1 MKNSGL
7 MKVRTMAPVTRRGFN
22 LGALAAAS
30 AAALGS
36 GFGASSARAA
46 SEVVFLGWQ
55 GYDEALFVGG
65 FMEEQGIELATTY
78 IGNNDEI
85 VTKLRAGGI
94 GTVDIVTP
102 YMGYVPLLAGTGL
115 VAPIDTSMVPNL
127 ADVMPLFKDDE
138 NLNLDGQLYGV
149 PFTWGSAPMMY
160 NPAAVPEAPG
170 SWNDLFNAEYEGKV
184 GMMDDPLGNIMLA
197 ARIVTDAESAT
208 MLTHDQLRASVDYMI
223 KLKEKQ
229 IRMVAVSW
237 GELSDALSR
246 GDVVVTFSGWEAIKK
261 FAADAGAVV
270 EYTFPAEGTFAWLDS
285 YCVATDAPN
294 WETDHALC
302 NQIISVE
309 AQVKIGTEFVQGIV
323 NTKAIEALD
332 PASRALYP
340 YDDPAGF
347 AEKATFYAFPP
358 LEVDGTHATF
368 DDWVTE
374 WDRFKA
380 S

>member
-1 MKNSGL
+1 MKKSGL

-30 AAALGS
+30 TAALGA
-36 GFGASSARAA
+36 GFGAGSARAA

-115 VAPIDTSMVPNL
+115 VAPIDQSMVPNL

-197 ARIVTDAESAT
+197 ARIVTDAASAT
-208 MLTHDQLRASVDYMI
+208 MLTHEQLSASVDYMI

-229 IRMVAVSW
+229 VRMVAVSW

-340 YDDPAGF
+340 YDDPGGF

-358 LEVDGTHATF
+358 LEEDGVHATF
-368 DDWVTE
+368 DDWVNE

>member
-1 MKNSGL
+1 MKKSGL

-22 LGALAAAS
+22 LSALAAAGS
-30 AAALGS
+30 AALGA
-36 GFGASSARAA
+36 GFGAGSARAA
-46 SEVVFLGWQ
+46 SEVVVLGWQ

-115 VAPIDTSMVPNL
+115 VAPIDQSMVPNL

-197 ARIVTDAESAT
+197 ARIVTDAASAT
-208 MLTHDQLRASVDYMI
+208 MLTHDQLRESVDYMI

-229 IRMVAVSW
+229 VRMVAVSW

-261 FAADAGAVV
+261 FAADAGAEV

-294 WETDHALC
+294 WEADHALC

-358 LEVDGTHATF
+358 LEEDGVHATF
-368 DDWVTE
+368 DEWVAE

>member
-1 MKNSGL
+1 MKSSGL

-30 AAALGS
+30 SAALGA
-36 GFGASSARAA
+36 GFGAGSARAA

-65 FMEEQGIELATTY
+65 FMEEEGIELATTY

-94 GTVDIVTP
+94 GTIDIVTP
-102 YMGYVPLLAGTGL
+102 YMGYVPLLANTGL
-115 VAPIDTSMVPNL
+115 IAPIDTSMVPNL
-127 ADVMPLFKDDE
+127 ADVMPIFKDDM
-138 NLNLDGQLYGV
+138 NLNLDGKLYGV
-149 PFTWGSAPMMY
+149 PFTWGAFPMMY
-160 NPAAVPEAPG
+160 NPAVVPEAPG
-170 SWNDLFNAEYEGKV
+170 SWHDLFNAEYEGKV
-184 GMMDDPLGNIMLA
+184 GMMDDALGNIILA
-197 ARIVTDAESAT
+197 AQIVTDAESKT
-208 MLTHDQLRASVDYMI
+208 ILTHEQLKESVDYMI

-246 GDVVVTFSGWEAIKK
+246 GDVVVTYGGWEAIKK
-261 FAADAGAVV
+261 FSADAGAVI
-270 EYTFPAEGTFAWLDS
+270 EYTYPKEGTFAWLDS

-294 WETDHALC
+294 WETDHKLC
-302 NQIISVE
+302 NQIIGID
-309 AQVKIGTEFVQGIV
+309 AQVKIGTEYVQGIV
-323 NTKAIEALD
+323 NTKAVEALD

-340 YDDPAGF
+340 YDDPTGF
-347 AEKATFYAFPP
+347 DEKFTFYTFPP
-358 LEVDGTHATF
+358 LEDDGVHATF
-368 DDWVTE
+368 EDWVRE